1 MVCPSFTLVA
11 PNGVDTIVANGET
24 PDVNGTFW
32 VPTSFAGWFDS
43 TDVRAARS
51 EVSPVGEV
59 ITVAHELGRA
69 LAFEALAVATPPGTD
84 GLVTTALGDACWAA
98 TELAKL
104 VGKCVY
110 APGLL
115 TVTDPI
121 HTLHASVMRPGKIL
135 TSVVGNLGAM
145 RVQWQLLM
153 PDPRRYDADDTP
165 FD

>member
-1 MVCPSFTLVA
+1 MVTCPSFTLLA
-11 PNGVDTIVANGET
+11 PNGTDVIVADGET
-24 PDVNGTFW
+24 ADVNGMFW
-32 VPTSFAGWFDS
+32 RPTSFAGWFDS
-43 TDVRAARS
+43 TDIRAARS

-69 LAFEALAVATPPGTD
+69 LAFEACAVATPASA
-84 GLVTTALGDACWAA
+84 GLVTRSLGTDAWLAS
-98 TELAKL
+98 ELAKL

-115 TVTDPI
+115 TVVDPI

-135 TSVVGNLGAM
+135 TAVVGELDM
-145 RVQWQLLM
+145 LRVQWQLLA